1 MSILNRTAPRKV
13 ARRGR
18 MAPFAKNPGGAGRK
32 IAVTSSEEAAEDLLK
47 KQLDVN
53 DKVNESPEEVKAQ
66 VEEYKNLTATQQ
78 QQLASLYGL
87 KYENWATADV
97 ERFAK
102 HRDVFAEKLKSGFYD
117 EEAGNGGYEAFLKD
131 LEGFGNTY
139 DKYAQAGSSDVI
151 NQRTVLESAITDGFS
166 DNNFELTD
174 DVESLKE
181 KDRIFN
187 MGGVDPEGQEFNEQT
202 MQWEGYYLDMQ
213 GNRMRDEE
221 TQKLVFGPI
230 LDAPTRGKRELYSPS
245 LTERGG
251 MDPSDVAVR
260 FIKPL
265 FSKVNPITGA
275 GADLETTL
283 REVKEQLVK
292 IMSDVE
298 SMSPADP
305 MRNAVKTAVD
315 NFNEGVPNGGS
326 IPMDQATGITNY
338 ADLVIEELRQM
349 YNNKEVATRELY
361 DPYNPSND

>member
-1 MSILNRTAPRKV
+1 MSILDRTTPRKV
-13 ARRGR
+13 VKRGR
-18 MAPFAKNPGGAGRK
+18 MAPFAKNAGGEGRM
-32 IAVTSSEEAAEDLLK
+32 IATQTSQEAAEDLLE
-47 KQLDVN
+47 KQLQVN

-87 KYENWATADV
+87 KYDNWATADV

-102 HRDVFAEKLKSGFYD
+102 HRDVFADKLKSGFYD

-131 LEGFGNTY
+131 LEAFGNTY
-139 DKYAQAGSSDVI
+139 DKYAQAASSDVI

-174 DVESLKE
+174 DVNSLKE

-187 MGGVDPEGQEFNEQT
+187 LGGVDSEGQVFNEQT
-202 MQWEGYYLDMQ
+202 MQWEGFYLDMQ
-213 GNRMRDEE
+213 GNRMLGEDG
-221 TQKLVFGPI
+221 KPVFGPI

-251 MDPSDVAVR
+251 MDPADVALG
-260 FIKPL
+260 FIQPL
-265 FSKVNPITGA
+265 FAKVNPLQGG
-275 GADLETTL
+275 GADLESTL
-283 REVKEQLVK
+283 QGIREQLVK
-292 IMSDVE
+292 TMGDVE

-315 NFNEGVPNGGS
+315 EFEGSTPIEG
-326 IPMDQATGITNY
+326 ATAITMY
-338 ADLVIEELRQM
+338 VDKVIEQLRQM

>member
-1 MSILNRTAPRKV
+1 MSILDRTSPRKV

-18 MAPFAKNPGGAGRK
+18 MAPFAKNRGGAGRK

-66 VEEYKNLTATQQ
+66 VEEYRNLTATQQ

-174 DVESLKE
+174 NVESLKE

-187 MGGVDPEGQEFNEQT
+187 MGGVDSEGQEFNEQT

-213 GNRMRDEE
+213 GNRMTGEDG
-221 TQKLVFGPI
+221 KPIFGPI

-251 MDPSDVAVR
+251 MDPADVALG
-260 FIKPL
+260 FIQPL
-265 FSKVNPITGA
+265 FAKVNPLQG
-275 GADLETTL
+275 GGVDLESTL
-283 REVKEQLVK
+283 QGIRDQLTK
-292 IMSDVE
+292 TMSDVE
-298 SMSPADP
+298 SMSPSDP

-315 NFNEGVPNGGS
+315 EFEGSTPIEG
-326 IPMDQATGITNY
+326 ATAITMY
-338 ADLVIEELRQM
+338 VDKVIEQLRQM